1 MEPVKI
7 TVNYLV
13 IELLRVGEGELVAHV
28 GVVSHA
34 HEVVVPRTLN
44 KKLQS
49 RSFTL
54 EITKI
59 KYIYVNTSCGVMLL
73 A

>member
-28 GVVSHA
+28 GVVSHS
-34 HEVVVPRTLN
+34 HEVVIPGTLKRQN
-44 KKLQS
+44 S
-49 RSFTL
+49 
-54 EITKI
+54 
-59 KYIYVNTSCGVMLL
+59 
-73 A
+73 